1 VSQWLEMKTARSQSL
16 PPNTCG
22 TPDQCAY
29 GDGAKSAVELPIPPS
44 RAWSV
49 SKVPPVGPTRSYLIC
64 ANARCG
70 STLLSRALSDTG
82 IAGHPDE
89 YFVTGPPEAFAP
101 GSTFWEEGSLARQH
115 GITERD
121 TFLQLVYR
129 VGTTPNGV
137 FGATL
142 MWNYVEWAMD
152 NFREMP
158 LYSQASTE
166 ELFASLFPGL
176 QVIHVVRQD
185 RLRQAISWLRAAEDR
200 VWVVSEDEPARPQR
214 EPVFQYDVVVGM
226 MDLIAQG
233 EAAWMD
239 LYQRLGIEPAIVVY
253 EEFSDPSGYEPTIRH
268 VLEHLG
274 LDHTVGIPRPRTMK
288 QADHISDEWVDRFLR
303 RQSTR
308 ETTR

>member
-1 VSQWLEMKTARSQSL
+1 
-16 PPNTCG
+16 
-22 TPDQCAY
+22 
-29 GDGAKSAVELPIPPS
+29 
-44 RAWSV
+44 
-49 SKVPPVGPTRSYLIC
+49 
-64 ANARCG
+64 
-70 STLLSRALSDTG
+70 
-82 IAGHPDE
+82 
-89 YFVTGPPEAFAP
+89 
-101 GSTFWEEGSLARQH
+101 
-115 GITERD
+115 
-121 TFLQLVYR
+121 
-129 VGTTPNGV
+129 
-137 FGATL
+137 
-142 MWNYVEWAMD
+142 
-152 NFREMP
+152 MP

-185 RLRQAISWLRAAEDR
+185 RLRQAISWLRAAADG